1 MSVNKESHRLR
12 RHNRIRRRI
21 IGTKEKPR
29 ISVHRSINNI
39 CVQLVD
45 DIGGVTLCAVST
57 LDKGFRERYK
67 SGGGNVKAAEALGE
81 MMAKAA
87 QAKGIKKAVFDR
99 GGYLYHGRI
108 KALADS
114 ARKSGLEF

>member
-1 MSVNKESHRLR
+1 MTVNKESGRIR

-21 IGTKEKPR
+21 IGTKDKPR

-39 CVQLVD
+39 SVQLID
-45 DIGGVTLCAVST
+45 DIEGVTLCSASSM
-57 LDKGFRERYK
+57 DKSFRDKHK
-67 SGGGNVKAAEALGE
+67 SGGNVKAAEVLGE
-81 MMAKAA
+81 MIAKAA
-87 QAKGIKKAVFDR
+87 QSKGIKKVVFDR
-99 GGYLYHGRI
+99 GGNLYHGRI

>member
-1 MSVNKESHRLR
+1 MTVNKESGRLR
-12 RHNRIRRRI
+12 RHQRIRRRI

-39 CVQLVD
+39 AVQLID
-45 DIGGVTLCAVST
+45 DIEGVTLCAVST
-57 LDKGFRERYK
+57 LDKGFREK
-67 SGGGNVKAAEALGE
+67 HKTGGNVKAAEALGE

-108 KALADS
+108 KALADA
-114 ARKSGLEF
+114 ARKAGLEF

>member
-1 MSVNKESHRLR
+1 MAINKEFHRMR

-21 IGTKEKPR
+21 IGTKDKPR
-29 ISVHRSINNI
+29 MSVHRSINNI

-45 DIGGVTLCAVST
+45 DIGGVTICAVST
-57 LDKGFRERYK
+57 MDKGFKEK
-67 SGGGNVKAAEALGE
+67 AKTGGNVKAAQALGE
-81 MMAKAA
+81 MIAKAA
-87 QAKGIKKAVFDR
+87 QAKGVKKAVFDR

-114 ARKSGLEF
+114 ARKAGLEF